1 MIGEREMAVTVEEL
15 LQLSLPAGSRVVAG
29 RSGLGREVT
38 WARSLRPRPP
48 AFEALEGGELT
59 LLSSVQLSLLHESM
73 TLAYVVARLADVG
86 VAAIAV
92 LGEVDREAADA
103 AESLQIPLIQLPPG
117 TTLMEV
123 ERAAIATVVDK
134 QAELQHR
141 ASEIHRQLAQLTFE
155 ERGLQAVADRL
166 SEICGKAVVIEDD
179 QFRVQFSTAGP
190 QSLSP
195 ERLELRAGRSQM
207 EEWIRTVPLSGAQ
220 PPVRRFPL
228 ADSALGRF
236 VAPIPARDGVAG
248 YLSVIGLEAEL
259 TELDRLAAGRGAAV
273 CAVEVAK
280 EAAIGEAEAR
290 VRGDLLDQLLS
301 EGLEGDQ
308 AALGKARRLG
318 YDPTLP
324 SLVLVFRAEGREKGE
339 GGVGLRSSDRVRRQL
354 ESVVKAET
362 SRLES
367 KSLVAYRSSSVVAV
381 VPLAGI
387 ATERAARELAET
399 MRVRAQAAL
408 EGYLVAVGIGRPT
421 GPGSSLTAAYR
432 EAEGALGIGVRVHGP
447 SSSTYFGDLGILR
460 LLAQIG
466 NLAEMESFRQE
477 MVGKLEQH
485 DAKTGGELL
494 KTVDALFLCHGNLSR
509 TAEQLS
515 LHRNSLL
522 YRLQRIGEIS
532 GLDLDD
538 PETRLSLQ
546 VALKVRQLLEAERN
560 RG

>member
-1 MIGEREMAVTVEEL
+1 MGVTVEDL

-29 RSGLGREVT
+29 RAGLGREVT

-48 AFEALEGGELT
+48 AFESLEGGELA
-59 LLSSVQLSLLHESM
+59 LLSSAQLSLLHESM
-73 TLAYVVARLADVG
+73 TLSYVVARLADVG

-92 LGEVDREAADA
+92 LGDVDAPAADT
-103 AESLQIPLIQLPPG
+103 AETLGIPLIQLPPG
-117 TTLMEV
+117 ASLMEV

-155 ERGLQAVADRL
+155 ERGLGAVAERL
-166 SEICGKAVVIEDD
+166 SEICGKPVVIEDD
-179 QFRVQFSTAGP
+179 QFRVQFSAAGP
-190 QSLSP
+190 NPFPLEKLGEQSSRDP
-195 ERLELRAGRSQM
+195 IKA
-207 EEWIRTVPLSGAQ
+207 WILTVPLSAAQ
-220 PPVRRFPL
+220 PPVGKFSFP
-228 ADSALGRF
+228 DTGLGRF

-248 YLSVIGLEAEL
+248 YLSVIGVEAEL

-301 EGLEGDQ
+301 DGVEGDQ
-308 AALGKARRLG
+308 AILGKARRLG
-318 YDPTLP
+318 YDPASP
-324 SLVLVFRAEGREKGE
+324 SLVLVFRAESREKE
-339 GGVGLRSSDRVRRQL
+339 GSGGSPRSSDRVRRQL

-367 KSLVAYRSSSVVAV
+367 KSLVASRGGSVVSV
-381 VPLAGI
+381 VPLVGPT
-387 ATERAARELAET
+387 TESTARHIGQT
-399 MRVRAQAAL
+399 MHTRVQAAL
-408 EGYLVAVGIGRPT
+408 EGCTVAVGIGRPT
-421 GPGSSLTAAYR
+421 GSGGSLAAAYR

-447 SSSTYFGDLGILR
+447 SSATYFGDLGVLR

-466 NLAEMESFRQE
+466 NLAEMESFRRE
-477 MVGKLEQH
+477 MLGRLEQH

-494 KTVDALFLCHGNLSR
+494 KTLEALFHCHGNLSR
-509 TAEQLS
+509 TAEHLS

-532 GLDLDD
+532 GHDLEDA
-538 PETRLSLQ
+538 ETRLSLQ
-546 VALKVRQLLEAERN
+546 VALKVRQLLEAERT
-560 RG
+560 RA